1 MSTERGGLRLPLAV
15 RIFAATAVLVAIAVA
30 VAAFFTIQQ
39 GQKAGADA
47 VAQSL
52 KAANAAQTRLESLSF
67 EKLDLIAETIAVDPD
82 FVRYVSAATD
92 SGEGIG
98 QDDSAPPLDMPATD
112 TPAVDPATPPA
123 DSAASAP
130 AEPEPAPEV
139 ADTASVKDL
148 LVQQCETYRV
158 DFGMVLDA
166 DGRVIARSDER
177 EAFQEDFGSDPM
189 FATMIENIAG
199 VTGYWRDGVT
209 LYQVSARPMVQQGD
223 LLAGFLVVGMPVSE
237 AIVKQVREVSGGEV
251 AYWMLDADK
260 LRLVA
265 TSLDED
271 SAGLLREAVGRME
284 DKVKGKLAK
293 GESLEQV
300 DLELGGRRNAASV
313 APLFGQP
320 GDAVG
325 GVLTMTS
332 VDAAMAPFKAI
343 QNSVLL
349 GGAAALVL
357 ALAVS
362 WWLARRVLRP
372 VAELTEA
379 AEQAAGGN
387 YHQQLS
393 IEGNDEVG
401 RLGRAFDSLL
411 SDLREQ
417 KDIEG
422 YVGHLT
428 RFLPD
433 PGSEAPTTIARPTP
447 KPATR
452 RECALLGL
460 ELRRF
465 LKAPPRGEEAI
476 TLTALGQ
483 LIEEA
488 QARAEAAGGELLEQ
502 EGPRLLFGFGGEAAE
517 LRALATVN
525 AWWEG
530 RIGSPENG
538 AAAALAIGEIVHGS
552 LPARPEA
559 NATIGLPVLQVE
571 RLLGETPLGQLLLSP
586 VVGERLKQAGQAAV
600 LKVTNGQSSGKR
612 FLTVEKTG
620 LATVARAAPG
630 IAQATVEVGP
640 DPNATLRPQDFEPRK
655 AAGDTSSTRLAL
667 GMRFAGRYEILAIL
681 GAGGMGMVYKA
692 RDADLSDVVALKM
705 LRPGMV
711 VDAEQLDRLKIEL
724 KLARK
729 ITHPN
734 VLRTYDF
741 GDFQG
746 VPYISME
753 YVRGVTLRYLL
764 QQAGKLPFSAALRI
778 ARQLC
783 MGLDAAHQMGV
794 IHRDI
799 KPENLIIEQSGN
811 AKLMDFGIAR
821 SAGKSDGG
829 HTQPGTFLGTPNYAS
844 PEQLSGMDLDQRSD
858 IYSTGVML
866 CEMFCGKLPFTGGNT
881 MELYLAHL
889 QQPPIKPS
897 ALWPDIPRA
906 LELVILK
913 CLEKKP
919 DDRYASAADLL
930 VALSGMR
937 A

>member
-1 MSTERGGLRLPLAV
+1 VVPDNTAADVAAAPAEDAAIAGAPADPV
-15 RIFAATAVLVAIAVA
+15 AATATA
-30 VAAFFTIQQ
+30 
-39 GQKAGADA
+39 
-47 VAQSL
+47 S
-52 KAANAAQTRLESLSF
+52 
-67 EKLDLIAETIAVDPD
+67 
-82 FVRYVSAATD
+82 
-92 SGEGIG
+92 
-98 QDDSAPPLDMPATD
+98 
-112 TPAVDPATPPA
+112 A
-123 DSAASAP
+123 DS
-130 AEPEPAPEV
+130 
-139 ADTASVKDL
+139 ASVKDL
-148 LVQQCETYRV
+148 LDQQCKTFDV
-158 DFGMVLDA
+158 SFGMVLDSE
-166 DGRVIARSDER
+166 GRVVARTDER
-177 EAFQEDFGSDPM
+177 EAFQDDFAEDAMFGTMVSD
-189 FATMIENIAG
+189 IAG
-199 VTGYWRDGVT
+199 VTGYWRDGVS
-209 LYQVSARPMVQQGD
+209 LYQISAQPMALQDELV
-223 LLAGFLVVGMPVSE
+223 GFLIVGVPID
-237 AIVKQVREVSGGEV
+237 AGIVKQVREVSGGEV
-251 AYWMLDADK
+251 AYWMVEAEQ

-265 TSLDED
+265 TSVDED
-271 SAGLLREAVGRME
+271 ASRLLKAAVGNIETR
-284 DKVKGKLAK
+284 VKEQLEK
-293 GESLEQV
+293 GEALKRV
-300 DLELGGRRNAASV
+300 DIALGPQLYAASL

-320 GDAVG
+320 GDAIG
-325 GVLTMTS
+325 GVLTLTS
-332 VDAAMAPFKAI
+332 VDQAMAPFQSI
-343 QNSVLL
+343 QNSVLI
-349 GGAAALVL
+349 GGAVALVL

-433 PGSEAPTTIARPTP
+433 PGSEVPSAVARPTP
-447 KPATR
+447 KPVTR

-465 LKAPPRGEEAI
+465 LKAPPKGEEAI

-488 QARAEAAGGELLEQ
+488 NARAQAAGGELLEQ

-517 LRALATVN
+517 MRALATVN

-530 RIGSPENG
+530 RIGGVDNG
-538 AAAALAIGEIVHGS
+538 AAAAIAIGEIVHGS
-552 LPARPEA
+552 LPARPESS
-559 NATIGLPVLQVE
+559 ATIGLPVLQVE
-571 RLLGETPLGQLLLSP
+571 RLLAETPVGQLLLSP
-586 VVGERLKQAGQAAV
+586 VVGERIKAAGQTAV
-600 LKVTNGQSSGKR
+600 LRVANGQSSGKR
-612 FLTVEKTG
+612 FLSIDRAG
-620 LATVARAAPG
+620 LTTISRAAPG
-630 IAQATVEVGP
+630 LSQSTLMIGG
-640 DPNATLRPQDFEPRK
+640 DINATQMADAPARP
-655 AAGDTSSTRLAL
+655 AGETSATRLAL

-711 VDAEQLDRLKIEL
+711 VDAEQLDRLKVEL

-821 SAGKSDGG
+821 SAGRSDSG
-829 HTQPGTFLGTPNYAS
+829 HTQPGTFIGTPNYAS

-866 CEMFCGKLPFTGGNT
+866 CEMFCGKLPFSGGNT
-881 MELYLAHL
+881 MELYVAHL

-897 ALWPDIPRA
+897 VLWPDIPRA
-906 LELVILK
+906 LEEVILK

-919 DDRYASAADLL
+919 ADRYASVADLL
-930 VALSGMR
+930 VALSGLR

>member
-1 MSTERGGLRLPLAV
+1 MSIERGFRLPLAL
-15 RIFAATAVLVAIAVA
+15 RIFLATAVLVAVAVA
-30 VAAFFTIQQ
+30 LAAFFTIQQ
-39 GQKAGADA
+39 GQRAGAQA
-47 VAQSL
+47 VDLSL
-52 KAANAAQTRLESLSF
+52 KAADAAQSRLEELSF
-67 EKLDLIAETIAVDPD
+67 EKLDIIARTITNDAD
-82 FVRYVSAATD
+82 FVRYVATATD
-92 SGEGIG
+92 SGQGLGEVVSPLAAEP
-98 QDDSAPPLDMPATD
+98 DPLDAATD
-112 TPAVDPATPPA
+112 
-123 DSAASAP
+123 AAAP
-130 AEPEPAPEV
+130 AGGEPVVADVAAAQVV

-148 LVQQCETYRV
+148 IDQKIQTYGV

-166 DGRVIARSDER
+166 DGRVVARTDER
-177 EAFQEDFGSDPM
+177 EAFQDDFSDDVM
-189 FATMIENIAG
+189 FGTMVSDIAG
-199 VTGYWRDGVT
+199 VTGYWRDGVN
-209 LYQVSARPMVQQGD
+209 LYQVSAQPMAMQDELV
-223 LLAGFLVVGMPVSE
+223 GFLVVGEPVD
-237 AIVKQVREVSGGEV
+237 AGIVKQVRAVSGGEV
-251 AYWMLDADK
+251 AYWMLDGDR
-260 LRLVA
+260 LRLIA
-265 TSLDED
+265 TSVDEE
-271 SAGLLREAVGRME
+271 SSALLKTSVESMESVVKERLAAGAGLERIDMA
-284 DKVKGKLAK
+284 
-293 GESLEQV
+293 
-300 DLELGGRRNAASV
+300 LGGRKMAASL

-320 GDAVG
+320 GDAIG

-332 VDAAMAPFKAI
+332 VDAAMAPFRAI

-349 GGAAALVL
+349 GGLIALVL

-372 VAELTEA
+372 VAELAEA

-387 YHQQLS
+387 YHQQLG

-433 PGSEAPTTIARPTP
+433 PGAEAPATVSRPTP
-447 KPATR
+447 KPVTR

-465 LKAPPRGEEAI
+465 LKAPPNGEEAI

-483 LIEEA
+483 LIDEA
-488 QARAEAAGGELLEQ
+488 SARALAAGGELLEQ
-502 EGPRLLFGFGGEAAE
+502 EGPRLLFGFGGEASVE
-517 LRALATVN
+517 RALATVN

-530 RIGSPENG
+530 RVGAVDNG
-538 AAAALAIGEIVHGS
+538 AAAALALGEIVHGS
-552 LPARPEA
+552 LPARPESS
-559 NATIGLPVLQVE
+559 ATIGLPVLQVE
-571 RLLGETPLGQLLLSP
+571 RLLAETPVGQLLMSP
-586 VVGERLKQAGQAAV
+586 VVGEKLKSAGQTGL
-600 LKVTNGQSSGKR
+600 LKVANGQSSGKR
-612 FLTVEKTG
+612 FLSIDKSG
-620 LATVARAAPG
+620 LAAVTRQAPG
-630 IAQATVEVGP
+630 LSQS
-640 DPNATLRPQDFEPRK
+640 TLMPGMDGNLTRTADVAPR
-655 AAGDTSSTRLAL
+655 AAGDNASTRLAL

-711 VDAEQLDRLKIEL
+711 VDAEQLDRLKVEL

-764 QQAGKLPFSAALRI
+764 QQAGRLPFSAALRI

-821 SAGKSDGG
+821 SAGRSDTGL
-829 HTQPGTFLGTPNYAS
+829 TQPGTFLGTPNYAS
-844 PEQLSGMDLDQRSD
+844 PEQLSGMDLDTRSD

-866 CEMFCGKLPFTGGNT
+866 CEMFCGKLPFSGGNT
-881 MELYLAHL
+881 MELYVAHL

-897 ALWPDIPRA
+897 LLWPDIPRA
-906 LELVILK
+906 LEEVILR
-913 CLEKKP
+913 CLEKRP
-919 DDRYASAADLL
+919 ADRYASAADLL
-930 VALSGMR
+930 VALSGLR

>member
-1 MSTERGGLRLPLAV
+1 MSTERGFRLPLAL
-15 RIFAATAVLVAIAVA
+15 RIFLASAVLVAVAVA
-30 VAAFFTIQQ
+30 LAAFFTITQ
-39 GQKAGADA
+39 GRRAGQEA
-47 VAQSL
+47 VEQSL
-52 KAANAAQTRLESLSF
+52 AAADAAQTRLEELSF
-67 EKLDLIAETIAVDPD
+67 EKLDIIARTIINDAA
-82 FVRYVSAATD
+82 FVRYVATATD
-92 SGEGIG
+92 SSQGLGE
-98 QDDSAPPLDMPATD
+98 SSSPT
-112 TPAVDPATPPA
+112 AVDPAPDVGATDVPA
-123 DSAASAP
+123 APVRVDDAALPNPVTA
-130 AEPEPAPEV
+130 PEPT

-148 LVQQCETYRV
+148 IDQQRETYGV
-158 DFGMVLDA
+158 AFGMVLDA
-166 DGRVIARSDER
+166 DGRVVARTDER
-177 EAFQEDFGSDPM
+177 EAFEDDFSDDAMFG
-189 FATMIENIAG
+189 TMVENIAG
-199 VTGYWRDGVT
+199 VTGYWRDGVS
-209 LYQVSARPMVQQGD
+209 LYQVSAQPMAMQDELV
-223 LLAGFLVVGMPVSE
+223 GFLIVGISIDE
-237 AIVKQVREVSGGEV
+237 EIVKQVRKVSGGEV
-251 AYWMLDADK
+251 AYWMSEGDK
-260 LRLVA
+260 LRLIA
-265 TSLDED
+265 TSVDAE
-271 SAGLLREAVGRME
+271 SSTLLKEAVVKIE
-284 DKVKGKLAK
+284 AKVAERLVA
-293 GESLEQV
+293 GEGLERV
-300 DLELGGRRNAASV
+300 DIVLGSRQMAASL

-332 VDAAMAPFKAI
+332 VDAAMAPFQEI

-349 GGAAALVL
+349 GGLVALVL

-393 IEGNDEVG
+393 TLGNDEVG

-433 PGSEAPTTIARPTP
+433 PGAEAPTVSRPTP

-465 LKAPPRGEEAI
+465 LKAPPNGEEAI

-488 QARAEAAGGELLEQ
+488 HARAQTAGGELLEQ
-502 EGPRLLFGFGGEAAE
+502 EGPRMLFAFGGEASVE
-517 LRALATVN
+517 RALATVN
-525 AWWEG
+525 AWWDG
-530 RIGSPENG
+530 RIGAPDNG
-538 AAAALAIGEIVHGS
+538 AATALALGEIVHGS
-552 LPARPEA
+552 LPSRPQSS
-559 NATIGLPVLQVE
+559 ATIGLPVLQVE
-571 RLLGETPLGQLLLSP
+571 RLLGETPVGHLFLSP
-586 VVGERLKQAGQAAV
+586 VVGEKLKSAGQTAL
-600 LKVTNGQSSGKR
+600 LKVANGQSSGKR
-612 FLTVEKTG
+612 FLTIDKPG
-620 LATVARAAPG
+620 LATVSRQAPG
-630 IAQATVEVGP
+630 LAQSTLLVGAEG
-640 DPNATLRPQDFEPRK
+640 NATQMADVAPR
-655 AAGDTSSTRLAL
+655 AAGDSASTRLAL

-764 QQAGKLPFSAALRI
+764 QQAGRLPFSAALRI

-821 SAGKSDGG
+821 SAGRSDSG

-844 PEQLSGMDLDQRSD
+844 PEQLSGMDLDTRSD

-881 MELYLAHL
+881 MELYVAHL
-889 QQPPIKPS
+889 QQAPIKPS
-897 ALWPDIPRA
+897 LLWPDIPRA
-906 LELVILK
+906 LEEVILK

-919 DDRYASAADLL
+919 ADRHASAADLL
-930 VALSGMR
+930 VALSGLR

>member
-1 MSTERGGLRLPLAV
+1 MSTDRMAFRLPLGV
-15 RIFAATAVLVAIAVA
+15 RIFLATAVLVAVA
-30 VAAFFTIQQ
+30 VALAAFFSLKQ
-39 GQKAGADA
+39 GRKAGADA
-47 VAQSL
+47 VEQSL
-52 KAANAAQTRLESLSF
+52 AAANAAQARLEALSF
-67 EKLDLIAETIAVDPD
+67 EKLDIIAQTITNDAD
-82 FVRYVSAATD
+82 FVRYVEQATNG
-92 SGEGIG
+92 GEGLG
-98 QDDSAPPLDMPATD
+98 EGAAPLPDGSPAASD
-112 TPAVDPATPPA
+112 AAVDPA
-123 DSAASAP
+123 AAAP
-130 AEPEPAPEV
+130 AAPELPQ

-148 LVQQCETYRV
+148 IAQQCETYGIE
-158 DFGMVLDA
+158 FGMVLDA
-166 DGRVIARSDER
+166 EGRVVARTDER
-177 EAFQEDFGSDPM
+177 EAFEEDFAGDPM
-189 FATMIENIAG
+189 FGPVIESGSG

-209 LYQVSARPMVQQGD
+209 LYQVSARPMVLQGD
-223 LLAGFLVVGMPVSE
+223 LLAGFLVVGTPVNAE
-237 AIVKQVREVSGGEV
+237 IVKQVRKVSGGDV
-251 AYWMLDADK
+251 AYWMLDGK
-260 LRLVA
+260 ELRLVA
-265 TSLDED
+265 TSVDED
-271 SAGLLREAVGRME
+271 SSSLLKESIGKIE
-284 DKVKGKLAK
+284 DKVKEQLAK
-293 GESLEQV
+293 GEDLKRV
-300 DLELGGRRNAASV
+300 DLALGGRQLAAAL

-332 VDAAMAPFKAI
+332 VDAAMAPFKSI

-349 GGAAALVL
+349 GGLVALVL

-433 PGSEAPTTIARPTP
+433 PGSEAPTTVSRPTP

-465 LKAPPRGEEAI
+465 LRAPPKGEEAI

-488 QARAEAAGGELLEQ
+488 QARAQAAGGELLEQ

-525 AWWEG
+525 AWWDG
-530 RIGSPENG
+530 RVGAPDNG
-538 AAAALAIGEIVHGS
+538 AAAAMTVGEIVHGS

-571 RLLGETPLGQLLLSP
+571 RLLAETPVGQLLLSP
-586 VVGERLKQAGQAAV
+586 VLGERLKQLGQGGV
-600 LKVTNGQSSGKR
+600 LKVATGQSSGKR
-612 FLTVEKTG
+612 FLAVDKPG
-620 LATVARAAPG
+620 LVTVAHAAPG
-630 IAQATVEVGP
+630 MAQSTVLVDSGATQTPE
-640 DPNATLRPQDFEPRK
+640 
-655 AAGDTSSTRLAL
+655 AAARTSGEHASTRLAL

-692 RDADLSDVVALKM
+692 RDTELSDVVALKM

-711 VDAEQLDRLKIEL
+711 VDAEQLDRLKVEL

-821 SAGKSDGG
+821 PAGRNDGG

-881 MELYLAHL
+881 MELYVAHL

-897 ALWPDIPRA
+897 TLWPDIPRA
-906 LELVILK
+906 LEQVILK

-919 DDRYASAADLL
+919 DDRYASAAELL
-930 VALSGMR
+930 VALSGLR

>member
-1 MSTERGGLRLPLAV
+1 MSTERGFRLPLAA
-15 RIFAATAVLVAIAVA
+15 RIFLATAVLVAIAVA
-30 VAAFFTIQQ
+30 LAAFFTIKQ
-39 GQKAGADA
+39 GSRAGADA
-47 VAQSL
+47 VDHSL
-52 KAANAAQTRLESLSF
+52 DAANNAQQRLEELSF
-67 EKLDLIAETIAVDPD
+67 KTLDIIARTITNDAN
-82 FVRYVSAATD
+82 FVRYVAAATD
-92 SGEGIG
+92 SGEGLG
-98 QDDSAPPLDMPATD
+98 ETTSSPTPLDPA
-112 TPAVDPATPPA
+112 AVDADQAAAETGSESLA
-123 DSAASAP
+123 DSGGASVAP
-130 AEPEPAPEV
+130 SLPG
-139 ADTASVKDL
+139 ADSGSVKDL
-148 LVQQCETYRV
+148 LDQLCQAYGVA
-158 DFGMVLDA
+158 FGMVLDA
-166 DGRVIARSDER
+166 DGRVVARTDER
-177 EAFQEDFGSDPM
+177 EAFQDDFGDDPM
-189 FATMIENIAG
+189 FSTMVSDISP
-199 VTGYWRDGVT
+199 VTGYWRDGVN
-209 LYQVSARPMVQQGD
+209 LYQVSAQPMALQDELV
-223 LLAGFLVVGMPVSE
+223 GFLVVGSPID
-237 AIVKQVREVSGGEV
+237 AGIVKQVREVSGGEV
-251 AYWMLDADK
+251 AYWMLDGET
-260 LRLVA
+260 LRLIA
-265 TSLDED
+265 TSIDAEQSALLKD
-271 SAGLLREAVGRME
+271 SIGKIVARVKEQLAAGEGLKR
-284 DKVKGKLAK
+284 
-293 GESLEQV
+293 V
-300 DLELGGRRNAASV
+300 DVELGGRQMAASL

-320 GDAVG
+320 GDAIG

-332 VDAAMAPFKAI
+332 VDAAMAPFRSI

-349 GGAAALVL
+349 GGLLALVL

-372 VAELTEA
+372 VVELTEA

-433 PGSEAPTTIARPTP
+433 PGAEAPTTVSRPTP

-465 LKAPPRGEEAI
+465 LKAPPKGEEAI

-488 QARAEAAGGELLEQ
+488 HARAQAAGGELLEQ
-502 EGPRLLFGFGGEAAE
+502 EGPRLLFGFGGEASVE
-517 LRALATVN
+517 RALATVY

-530 RIGSPENG
+530 RIGSPDNG
-538 AAAALAIGEIVHGS
+538 AAAALALGEIVHGS
-552 LPARPEA
+552 LPARPESS
-559 NATIGLPVLQVE
+559 ATIGLPVLQVE
-571 RLLGETPLGQLLLSP
+571 RLLAETPVGQLLLSP
-586 VVGERLKQAGQAAV
+586 VLGENLKSSGHASLLRVA
-600 LKVTNGQSSGKR
+600 NGQSSGKR
-612 FLTVEKTG
+612 FLSIERSG
-620 LATVARAAPG
+620 LATIAKSAPGLGQATQLIGADGNATQMADAAPRQG
-630 IAQATVEVGP
+630 
-640 DPNATLRPQDFEPRK
+640 
-655 AAGDTSSTRLAL
+655 GDSGSTRLAL

-711 VDAEQLDRLKIEL
+711 IDAEQLDRLKIEL

-764 QQAGKLPFSAALRI
+764 QQAGRLPFSAALRI

-821 SAGKSDGG
+821 SAGRSDSG

-844 PEQLSGMDLDQRSD
+844 PEQLSGMDLDTRSD

-866 CEMFCGKLPFTGGNT
+866 CEMFCGKLPFSGGNT
-881 MELYLAHL
+881 MELYVAHL

-897 ALWPDIPRA
+897 LLWPDIPRS
-906 LELVILK
+906 LEEVILK

-919 DDRYASAADLL
+919 ADRYPSAADLL
-930 VALSGMR
+930 VALSGLR

>member
-1 MSTERGGLRLPLAV
+1 MSTERGFRLPLAL
-15 RIFAATAVLVAIAVA
+15 RIFLATAVLVAVAVA
-30 VAAFFTIQQ
+30 LAAFFTIQQ
-39 GQKAGADA
+39 GQRAGAEA
-47 VAQSL
+47 VEHSL
-52 KAANAAQTRLESLSF
+52 KAADAAQTRLEELSF
-67 EKLDLIAETIAVDPD
+67 EKLDIIARTITNDAD
-82 FVRYVSAATD
+82 FVRYVATATD
-92 SGEGIG
+92 SGQGLGEPVSSSVTEP
-98 QDDSAPPLDMPATD
+98 DPLDTAID
-112 TPAVDPATPPA
+112 
-123 DSAASAP
+123 AASP
-130 AEPEPAPEV
+130 AGGEPGVADVAAAQAV

-148 LVQQCETYRV
+148 IDQKIQTYGV

-166 DGRVIARSDER
+166 DGRVVARSDER
-177 EAFQEDFGSDPM
+177 EAFQDDFSDDAM
-189 FATMIENIAG
+189 FATMVSDMAG
-199 VTGYWRDGVT
+199 VTGYWRDGVN
-209 LYQVSARPMVQQGD
+209 LYQASAQPMAMQDELV
-223 LLAGFLVVGMPVSE
+223 GFLVVGEPVD
-237 AIVKQVREVSGGEV
+237 AGIVKQVRAVSGGEV
-251 AYWMLDADK
+251 AYWMLDGDS
-260 LRLVA
+260 LRLIA
-265 TSLDED
+265 TSVDEE
-271 SAGLLREAVGRME
+271 SSALLRTSVASMEAMVKERLAEGAGLERIDIA
-284 DKVKGKLAK
+284 
-293 GESLEQV
+293 
-300 DLELGGRRNAASV
+300 LGGRKMAASL

-320 GDAVG
+320 GDAIG

-332 VDAAMAPFKAI
+332 VDAAMAPFQAI

-349 GGAAALVL
+349 GGLVALVL

-372 VAELTEA
+372 VAELAEA

-387 YHQQLS
+387 YHQQLG

-433 PGSEAPTTIARPTP
+433 PGSEAPTTVSRPPP
-447 KPATR
+447 KPVTR

-465 LKAPPRGEEAI
+465 LRAPPHGEEAI

-488 QARAEAAGGELLEQ
+488 SARALAAGGELLEQ
-502 EGPRLLFGFGGEAAE
+502 EGPRLLFGFGGEASVE
-517 LRALATVN
+517 RALATVGV
-525 AWWEG
+525 WWDG
-530 RIGSPENG
+530 RIGAVDNG
-538 AAAALAIGEIVHGS
+538 AAAALALGEIVHGS
-552 LPARPEA
+552 LPARPESS
-559 NATIGLPVLQVE
+559 ATIGLPVLQVE
-571 RLLGETPLGQLLLSP
+571 RLLAETPIGQLLMSP
-586 VVGERLKQAGQAAV
+586 MVGEKLKASGQTAL
-600 LKVTNGQSSGKR
+600 LKVANGQSSGKR
-612 FLTVEKTG
+612 FLTMDKSG
-620 LATVARAAPG
+620 LATITRQVPGLSQSTLVMGSDSNLTQAAVAAPR
-630 IAQATVEVGP
+630 T
-640 DPNATLRPQDFEPRK
+640 
-655 AAGDTSSTRLAL
+655 AGDNASTRLAL

-711 VDAEQLDRLKIEL
+711 VDAEQLDRLKVEL

-764 QQAGKLPFSAALRI
+764 QQAGRLPFSAALRI

-821 SAGKSDGG
+821 SASRSDTG

-844 PEQLSGMDLDQRSD
+844 PEQLSGMDLDTRSD

-866 CEMFCGKLPFTGGNT
+866 CEMFCGKLPFSGGNT
-881 MELYLAHL
+881 MELYVAHL

-897 ALWPDIPRA
+897 LLWPDIPRA
-906 LELVILK
+906 LEEVILK

-919 DDRYASAADLL
+919 ADRYASAADLL
-930 VALSGMR
+930 VALSGLR

>member
-1 MSTERGGLRLPLAV
+1 MSTERGFRLPLAL
-15 RIFAATAVLVAIAVA
+15 RIFLATAVLVAVAVA
-30 VAAFFTIQQ
+30 LAAFFTIQQ
-39 GQKAGADA
+39 GRRAGAEA
-47 VAQSL
+47 VDHSL
-52 KAANAAQTRLESLSF
+52 KAADAAQTRLEELSF
-67 EKLDLIAETIAVDPD
+67 EKLDIIARTITNDAD
-82 FVRYVSAATD
+82 FVRYVATATD
-92 SGEGIG
+92 SGQGLGEVVSSPVVEPGPG
-98 QDDSAPPLDMPATD
+98 AGATD
-112 TPAVDPATPPA
+112 
-123 DSAASAP
+123 AAAA
-130 AEPEPAPEV
+130 AEPVMADVAVAQPL

-148 LVQQCETYRV
+148 IDQKIQTYDV

-166 DGRVIARSDER
+166 DGRVVARTDER
-177 EAFQEDFGSDPM
+177 EAFQDDFSGDAMFGTMVSD
-189 FATMIENIAG
+189 IAG
-199 VTGYWRDGVT
+199 VTGYWRDGVN
-209 LYQVSARPMVQQGD
+209 LYQVSAQPMAMQDELV
-223 LLAGFLVVGMPVSE
+223 GFLIVGVPID
-237 AIVKQVREVSGGEV
+237 AGIVKQVREVSGGEV
-251 AYWMLDADK
+251 AYWMLDGDQ
-260 LRLVA
+260 LRLIA
-265 TSLDED
+265 TSVDEES
-271 SAGLLREAVGRME
+271 SALLRTSVDSMASR
-284 DKVKGKLAK
+284 VKERLGA
-293 GESLEQV
+293 GEGLERI
-300 DLELGGRRNAASV
+300 DMALGGRKMAASL

-320 GDAVG
+320 GDAIG

-332 VDAAMAPFKAI
+332 VDAAMAPFQAI
-343 QNSVLL
+343 QNAVLL
-349 GGAAALVL
+349 GGLIALLL

-372 VAELTEA
+372 VAELAEA

-433 PGSEAPTTIARPTP
+433 PGAEAATTTSRPAP
-447 KPATR
+447 KPVTR

-465 LKAPPRGEEAI
+465 LRAPPNGEEAI

-488 QARAEAAGGELLEQ
+488 SARAQAAGGELLEQ
-502 EGPRLLFGFGGEAAE
+502 EGPRLLFGFGGEASVE
-517 LRALATVN
+517 RALATVN
-525 AWWEG
+525 AWWDG
-530 RIGSPENG
+530 RIGAADNG
-538 AAAALAIGEIVHGS
+538 AAAALALGEIVHGS
-552 LPARPEA
+552 LPARPESS
-559 NATIGLPVLQVE
+559 ATIGLPVLQVE
-571 RLLGETPLGQLLLSP
+571 RLLAETPIGQLLMSP
-586 VVGERLKQAGQAAV
+586 VVGEKLKAAGQTAL
-600 LKVTNGQSSGKR
+600 LKVANGQSSGKR
-612 FLTVEKTG
+612 FLTIDKPG
-620 LATVARAAPG
+620 LATITRQAPGLAQSTLMVGPGSNLTQAVDAAP
-630 IAQATVEVGP
+630 
-640 DPNATLRPQDFEPRK
+640 R
-655 AAGDTSSTRLAL
+655 AAGDSASTRLAL

-764 QQAGKLPFSAALRI
+764 QQAGRLPFSAALRI

-821 SAGKSDGG
+821 SAGRSDGG

-844 PEQLSGMDLDQRSD
+844 PEQLSGMDLDTRSD

-866 CEMFCGKLPFTGGNT
+866 CEMFCGKLPFSGGNT
-881 MELYLAHL
+881 MELYVAHL

-897 ALWPDIPRA
+897 LLWPDIPRA
-906 LELVILK
+906 LEEVILK

-919 DDRYASAADLL
+919 ADRYASAADLL
-930 VALSGMR
+930 VALSGLR

>member
-1 MSTERGGLRLPLAV
+1 MSTERGFRLPLAA
-15 RIFAATAVLVAIAVA
+15 RIFFASGIMVAVA
-30 VAAFFTIQQ
+30 VALAAFVTLQQ
-39 GQKAGADA
+39 GRRAGTQA
-47 VAQSL
+47 VGHSL
-52 KAANAAQTRLESLSF
+52 DAANAAQAQLESLAF
-67 EKLDLIAETIAVDPD
+67 ARLDIIAKTIINDAD
-82 FVRYVSAATD
+82 FVRYVATATD
-92 SGEGIG
+92 DGQGIG
-98 QDDSAPPLDMPATD
+98 EAQVAPVSGADEAADPGATG
-112 TPAVDPATPPA
+112 ATPTSPV
-123 DSAASAP
+123 AP
-130 AEPEPAPEV
+130 AAPD
-139 ADTASVKDL
+139 ADVASVKDL
-148 LVQQCETYRV
+148 LVQLGETY
-158 DFGMVLDA
+158 DFSFGMVLDA
-166 DGRVIARSDER
+166 DGRLVARTDER
-177 EAFQEDFGSDPM
+177 DAFQDDFSTDPM
-189 FATMIENIAG
+189 FGTMVESFAG
-199 VTGYWRDGVT
+199 VTGYWRNGVD
-209 LYQVSARPMVQQGD
+209 LIQVSAQPMAMQED
-223 LLAGFLVVGMPVSE
+223 LVGFLVVGVPIDAS
-237 AIVKQVREVSGGEV
+237 IVKQVRAVSGGHV
-251 AYWMLDADK
+251 AYWALDSDK
-260 LRLVA
+260 LRLIA
-265 TSLDED
+265 TSVDED
-271 SAGLLREAVGRME
+271 SSGLLKASIAGIEA
-284 DKVKGKLAK
+284 KVIEKLHN
-293 GESLEQV
+293 GEGLKRV
-300 DLELGGRRNAASV
+300 DLALGSGQYAASL

-332 VDAAMAPFKAI
+332 VDDAMAPFVSI

-349 GGAAALVL
+349 GGLVALVL

-362 WWLARRVLRP
+362 WALARRVLRP

-393 IEGNDEVG
+393 IEGSDEVG

-411 SDLREQ
+411 SDLREK

-422 YVGHLT
+422 YVGHLS

-433 PGSEAPTTIARPTP
+433 PGSEVPSVAAPPAP
-447 KPATR
+447 KPAVR
-452 RECALLGL
+452 RECALAGL

-465 LKAPPRGEEAI
+465 LRAPPRGEEAI

-488 QARAEAAGGELLEQ
+488 VARAQAAGGELLEQ
-502 EGPRLLFGFGGEAAE
+502 EGPRLLFAFGGEGAE
-517 LRALATVN
+517 LRALATIS

-530 RIGSPENG
+530 RIGSPDNG
-538 AAAALAIGEIVHGS
+538 AAAALSLGEIVHGS

-559 NATIGLPVLQVE
+559 TATIGLPVLQVE
-571 RLLGETPLGQLLLSP
+571 RLLAETPVGQVLLSP
-586 VVGERLKQAGQAAV
+586 VIGEKIKAIGQTAT

-612 FLTVEKTG
+612 FLSVERAG
-620 LATVARAAPG
+620 LAVIAKLAPG
-630 IAQATVEVGP
+630 MSHATVLLADAG
-640 DPNATLRPQDFEPRK
+640 ATQSADALPR
-655 AAGDTSSTRLAL
+655 AAGDSAATRLAL

-692 RDADLSDVVALKM
+692 RDTDLSDVVALKM

-741 GDFQG
+741 GEFQG

-753 YVRGVTLRYLL
+753 YVRGLTLRYLL
-764 QQAGKLPFSAALRI
+764 QQAGRLPFSAALRI
-778 ARQLC
+778 SRQLC

-799 KPENLIIEQSGN
+799 KPENIIIEQSGN

-821 SAGKSDGG
+821 SAGRSDSG

-858 IYSTGVML
+858 IYSTGILL
-866 CEMFCGKLPFTGGNT
+866 CEMFCGKLPFSGGNT
-881 MELYLAHL
+881 MELYVAHL

-906 LELVILK
+906 LEEVILK

-919 DDRYASAADLL
+919 GDRYASSADLL
-930 VALSGMR
+930 VALSGLR

>member
-1 MSTERGGLRLPLAV
+1 MSTERGFRLPLAL
-15 RIFAATAVLVAIAVA
+15 RIFLATAVLVAVAVA
-30 VAAFFTIQQ
+30 LAAFFTIQQ
-39 GQKAGADA
+39 GQRAGAEA
-47 VAQSL
+47 VEHSL
-52 KAANAAQTRLESLSF
+52 KAADAAQTRLEELSF
-67 EKLDLIAETIAVDPD
+67 EKLDIIARTITNDAD
-82 FVRYVSAATD
+82 FVRYVATATD
-92 SGEGIG
+92 SGQGLGEVVA
-98 QDDSAPPLDMPATD
+98 SPAAVETD
-112 TPAVDPATPPA
+112 AIDGAAT
-123 DSAASAP
+123 AA
-130 AEPEPAPEV
+130 AEPAADVAAVEPV

-148 LVQQCETYRV
+148 IDQKIQTYDV

-166 DGRVIARSDER
+166 DGRVVARSDER
-177 EAFQEDFGSDPM
+177 EAFQDDFSDDVM
-189 FATMIENIAG
+189 FGTMVSDIAG
-199 VTGYWRDGVT
+199 VTGYWRDGVN
-209 LYQVSARPMVQQGD
+209 LYQVSAQPMAMQDELV
-223 LLAGFLVVGMPVSE
+223 GFLVVGEPVD
-237 AIVKQVREVSGGEV
+237 AGIVKQVREVSGGEV
-251 AYWMLDADK
+251 AYWMLDGEQ
-260 LRLVA
+260 LRLIA
-265 TSLDED
+265 TSVDEE
-271 SAGLLREAVGRME
+271 SSALLRTSVESMESLVKERLAAGAGLERIDMA
-284 DKVKGKLAK
+284 
-293 GESLEQV
+293 
-300 DLELGGRRNAASV
+300 LGGRKMAASL

-320 GDAVG
+320 GDAIG

-332 VDAAMAPFKAI
+332 VDAAMAPFQSI

-349 GGAAALVL
+349 GGLVALVL

-372 VAELTEA
+372 VAELAEA

-387 YHQQLS
+387 YHQQLG

-433 PGSEAPTTIARPTP
+433 PGSEAPTTVSRPP
-447 KPATR
+447 KPVTR

-465 LKAPPRGEEAI
+465 LKAPPNGEEAI

-483 LIEEA
+483 LIDEA
-488 QARAEAAGGELLEQ
+488 NARALAAGGELLEQ
-502 EGPRLLFGFGGEAAE
+502 EGPRLLFGFGGEASVE
-517 LRALATVN
+517 RALATVN
-525 AWWEG
+525 AWWDG
-530 RIGSPENG
+530 RVGAADNG
-538 AAAALAIGEIVHGS
+538 AAAALALGEIVHGS
-552 LPARPEA
+552 LPARPESS
-559 NATIGLPVLQVE
+559 ATIGLPVLQVE
-571 RLLGETPLGQLLLSP
+571 RLLGETPIGQLLMSP
-586 VVGERLKQAGQAAV
+586 VVGEKLKSAGQTAL
-600 LKVTNGQSSGKR
+600 LKVANGQSSGKR
-612 FLTVEKTG
+612 FLTMDKSG
-620 LATVARAAPG
+620 LATITRQAPGLSQSTLMQGSDSNLTQAAGTAARA
-630 IAQATVEVGP
+630 VG
-640 DPNATLRPQDFEPRK
+640 DNA
-655 AAGDTSSTRLAL
+655 STRLAL

-711 VDAEQLDRLKIEL
+711 VDAEQLDRLKVEL

-764 QQAGKLPFSAALRI
+764 QQAGRLPFSAALRI

-821 SAGKSDGG
+821 SAGRSDTG

-844 PEQLSGMDLDQRSD
+844 PEQLSGMDLDTRSD

-866 CEMFCGKLPFTGGNT
+866 CEMFCGKLPFSGGNT
-881 MELYLAHL
+881 MELYVAHL

-897 ALWPDIPRA
+897 LLWPDIPRA
-906 LELVILK
+906 LEEVILK

-919 DDRYASAADLL
+919 ADRYASAADLL
-930 VALSGMR
+930 VALSGLR

>member
-1 MSTERGGLRLPLAV
+1 MSTERGFRLPLAF
-15 RIFAATAVLVAIAVA
+15 RIFLATAVLVAIAVA
-30 VAAFFTIQQ
+30 LAAFFTIKQ
-39 GQKAGADA
+39 GSRAGAEA
-47 VAQSL
+47 VDHSL
-52 KAANAAQTRLESLSF
+52 EAANNAQARLEELSF
-67 EKLDLIAETIAVDPD
+67 KTLDIIARTITSDAD
-82 FVRYVSAATD
+82 FVRYVATATD
-92 SGEGIG
+92 SGEGLG
-98 QDDSAPPLDMPATD
+98 EVVASPPALDPGDPANADAGAAPLDG
-112 TPAVDPATPPA
+112 
-123 DSAASAP
+123 AAA
-130 AEPEPAPEV
+130 APEIAAAPEAA

-148 LVQQCETYRV
+148 LDQQCQTYEV
-158 DFGMVLDA
+158 AFGMVLDFE
-166 DGRVIARSDER
+166 GRVVARTDER
-177 EAFQEDFGSDPM
+177 EAFQEEFSNDPM
-189 FATMIENIAG
+189 FGTLIDNLAG
-199 VTGYWRDGVT
+199 VTGYWRDGVS
-209 LYQVSARPMVQQGD
+209 LYQVSAQPMAMHDELV
-223 LLAGFLVVGMPVSE
+223 GFLIVGAPVDASV
-237 AIVKQVREVSGGEV
+237 VKQVREVSGGEV
-251 AYWMLDADK
+251 AYWMLDGDK
-260 LRLVA
+260 LRLIASSV
-265 TSLDED
+265 DEQQ
-271 SAGLLREAVGRME
+271 SALLKESIAKIEARI
-284 DKVKGKLAK
+284 K
-293 GESLEQV
+293 ESLAAGEGLKRV
-300 DLELGGRRNAASV
+300 DIQLGDRQMAASL

-320 GDAVG
+320 GAAIG

-332 VDAAMAPFKAI
+332 VDAAMAPFQAI

-349 GGAAALVL
+349 GGLLALVL

-372 VAELTEA
+372 VVELTEA

-433 PGSEAPTTIARPTP
+433 PGAEAPTTVSRPAP

-488 QARAEAAGGELLEQ
+488 HARAQTAGGELLEQ
-502 EGPRLLFGFGGEAAE
+502 EGPRLLFGFGGEAAVE
-517 LRALATVN
+517 RALATVH

-530 RIGSPENG
+530 RIGSPDNG
-538 AAAALAIGEIVHGS
+538 AAAALALGEIVHGS
-552 LPARPEA
+552 LPARPESS
-559 NATIGLPVLQVE
+559 ATIGLPVLQVE
-571 RLLGETPLGQLLLSP
+571 RLLGETPVGQLLLSP
-586 VVGERLKQAGQAAV
+586 VVGESLKSSGHASLLRAA
-600 LKVTNGQSSGKR
+600 NGQSSGKR
-612 FLTVEKTG
+612 FLSIEKSG
-620 LATVARAAPG
+620 LATIARLAPGLSQATQMVGSDSNLTQLADAAPR
-630 IAQATVEVGP
+630 TS
-640 DPNATLRPQDFEPRK
+640 
-655 AAGDTSSTRLAL
+655 GDSSSTRLAL

-711 VDAEQLDRLKIEL
+711 IDAEQLDRLKIEL

-764 QQAGKLPFSAALRI
+764 QQAGRLPFSAALRI

-821 SAGKSDGG
+821 SAGRSDSG

-844 PEQLSGMDLDQRSD
+844 PEQLSGMDLDTRSD

-866 CEMFCGKLPFTGGNT
+866 CEMFCGKLPFSGGNT
-881 MELYLAHL
+881 MELYVAHL

-897 ALWPDIPRA
+897 LLWPDIPRA
-906 LELVILK
+906 LEEVILK

-919 DDRYASAADLL
+919 ADRYPSAADLL
-930 VALSGMR
+930 VALSGLR

>member
-1 MSTERGGLRLPLAV
+1 MSTDRGIRLPLAL
-15 RIFAATAVLVAIAVA
+15 RIFLATALLVVIAVA
-30 VAAFFTIQQ
+30 LAAFFTIKQ
-39 GQKAGADA
+39 GRRAGADA
-47 VAQSL
+47 VEHSL
-52 KAANAAQTRLESLSF
+52 VAANNAQARLEELSF
-67 EKLDLIAETIAVDPD
+67 KTLDIIARTITNDAD
-82 FVRYVSAATD
+82 FVRYVATATD
-92 SGEGIG
+92 SGEGLG
-98 QDDSAPPLDMPATD
+98 ESLVATPADAAAPPVIGAAATTV
-112 TPAVDPATPPA
+112 TPTPGTDAAIPDAAAAVDPA
-123 DSAASAP
+123 
-130 AEPEPAPEV
+130 

-148 LVQQCETYRV
+148 IDQQCQTYGV

-166 DGRVIARSDER
+166 EGRVVARTDER
-177 EAFQEDFGSDPM
+177 EAFQDDFSSDPM
-189 FATMIENIAG
+189 FGTMVSDIAG
-199 VTGYWRDGVT
+199 VTGYWRDGVN
-209 LYQVSARPMVQQGD
+209 LYQVSAQPMALQDELV
-223 LLAGFLVVGMPVSE
+223 GFLIVGVPID
-237 AIVKQVREVSGGEV
+237 AGIVKQVRDVSGGEV
-251 AYWMLDADK
+251 AYWMLDGEK
-260 LRLVA
+260 LRLIA
-265 TSLDED
+265 TSVDED
-271 SAGLLREAVGRME
+271 SSALLKTAIGDIEARVKEQLAAGEALKR
-284 DKVKGKLAK
+284 
-293 GESLEQV
+293 V
-300 DLELGGRRNAASV
+300 DIALGGRQMVASL

-320 GDAVG
+320 GDAIG

-332 VDAAMAPFKAI
+332 VDAAMAPFRSI

-349 GGAAALVL
+349 GGLGSLVL

-433 PGSEAPTTIARPTP
+433 PGSEAPTTVSRPTP

-465 LKAPPRGEEAI
+465 LKAPPKGEEAI

-488 QARAEAAGGELLEQ
+488 GARAQAAGGELLEQ
-502 EGPRLLFGFGGEAAE
+502 EGPRLLFGFGGEGSVE
-517 LRALATVN
+517 RALATVN
-525 AWWEG
+525 AWWDG
-530 RIGSPENG
+530 RVGAADNG
-538 AAAALAIGEIVHGS
+538 AAAAMALGEIVHGS
-552 LPARPEA
+552 LPARPESS
-559 NATIGLPVLQVE
+559 ATIGLPVLQVE
-571 RLLGETPLGQLLLSP
+571 RLLAETPVGQLLLSP
-586 VVGERLKQAGQAAV
+586 VVGEALKAAGQTAL
-600 LKVTNGQSSGKR
+600 LKVANGQSSGKR
-612 FLTVEKTG
+612 FLTLDKPG
-620 LATVARAAPG
+620 LVTISRLAPG
-630 IAQATVEVGP
+630 MSQATVMVGSEGAVTQSVA
-640 DPNATLRPQDFEPRK
+640 ATARAP
-655 AAGDTSSTRLAL
+655 GDSASTRLAL

-711 VDAEQLDRLKIEL
+711 VDAEQLDRLKVEL

-764 QQAGKLPFSAALRI
+764 QQAGRLPFSAALRI

-821 SAGKSDGG
+821 SAGRSDSG

-844 PEQLSGMDLDQRSD
+844 PEQLSGIDLDTRSD

-866 CEMFCGKLPFTGGNT
+866 CEMFCGKLPFSGGNT
-881 MELYLAHL
+881 MELYVAHL

-897 ALWPDIPRA
+897 LLWPDIPRA
-906 LELVILK
+906 LEEVILK

-919 DDRYASAADLL
+919 ADRYASAADLL
-930 VALSGMR
+930 VALSGLR

>member
-1 MSTERGGLRLPLAV
+1 MSTDHGFRLPLAA
-15 RIFAATAVLVAIAVA
+15 RIFLASAVLVAIAVA
-30 VAAFFTIQQ
+30 MAAFFTLKQ
-39 GQKAGADA
+39 GRRAGAQA
-47 VAQSL
+47 VEQSL
-52 KAANAAQTRLESLSF
+52 KAAGNAQALLEQLSF
-67 EKLDLIAETIAVDPD
+67 EKLDIIARTITNDAD
-82 FVRYVSAATD
+82 FVRYVATATD
-92 SGEGIG
+92 DGLGLGEVPVVVPDPAASTVTAADGTSPAP
-98 QDDSAPPLDMPATD
+98 DASADPGLAVAPAT
-112 TPAVDPATPPA
+112 A
-123 DSAASAP
+123 
-130 AEPEPAPEV
+130 

-148 LVQQCETYRV
+148 LDQQCKTFDV
-158 DFGMVLDA
+158 SFGMVLDSE
-166 DGRVIARSDER
+166 GRVVARTDER
-177 EAFQEDFGSDPM
+177 EAFQEDFAGDAV
-189 FATMIENIAG
+189 FGTMISDAAG
-199 VTGYWRDGVT
+199 VTGYWRDGVA
-209 LYQVSARPMVQQGD
+209 LYQVSAQLMAMQDELV
-223 LLAGFLVVGMPVSE
+223 GFLIVGVPVD
-237 AIVKQVREVSGGEV
+237 AGIVKQVREVSGGEV
-251 AYWMLDADK
+251 AYWMLDGEH
-260 LRLVA
+260 LRLIA
-265 TSLDED
+265 TSVDED
-271 SAGLLREAVGRME
+271 KSTLLKAAVGNIEAR
-284 DKVKGKLAK
+284 VKEQLAK
-293 GESLEQV
+293 GEALERV
-300 DLELGGRRNAASV
+300 DIELGPQQYAASL

-320 GDAVG
+320 GDAIG
-325 GVLTMTS
+325 GALTLTS
-332 VDAAMAPFKAI
+332 VDGAMAPFQSI

-349 GGAAALVL
+349 GGAVALVL

-411 SDLREQ
+411 SDLRQQ

-433 PGSEAPTTIARPTP
+433 PGSEVPAATARPTP
-447 KPATR
+447 KPVTR

-465 LKAPPRGEEAI
+465 LKAPPKGEEAI

-488 QARAEAAGGELLEQ
+488 NARAQAAGGELLEQ

-517 LRALATVN
+517 MRALATVN
-525 AWWEG
+525 AWWQG
-530 RIGSPENG
+530 RIGGVDNG
-538 AAAALAIGEIVHGS
+538 AAAAMAIGEIVHGS
-552 LPARPEA
+552 LPARPESS
-559 NATIGLPVLQVE
+559 ATIGLPVLQVE
-571 RLLGETPLGQLLLSP
+571 RLLAETPVGHLLLSP
-586 VVGERLKQAGQAAV
+586 VVGERIKAAGQTAV
-600 LKVTNGQSSGKR
+600 LRVANGQSSGKR
-612 FLTVEKTG
+612 FLTIDRAG
-620 LATVARAAPG
+620 LSSISRTAPG
-630 IAQATVEVGP
+630 LGQSTVMIGG
-640 DPNATLRPQDFEPRK
+640 DANATQMADAPARPTGE
-655 AAGDTSSTRLAL
+655 SSATRLAL

-821 SAGKSDGG
+821 SAGRSDSG
-829 HTQPGTFLGTPNYAS
+829 HTQPGTFIGTPNYAS

-866 CEMFCGKLPFTGGNT
+866 CEMFCGKLPFSGGNT
-881 MELYLAHL
+881 MELYVAHL

-897 ALWPDIPRA
+897 VLWPDIPRP
-906 LELVILK
+906 LEEVILK

-919 DDRYASAADLL
+919 ADRYASVADLL
-930 VALSGMR
+930 VALSGLR